1 MLLADCFMIVHIV
14 LAVYVIRI
22 VATKNKEN
30 NLYGRVEIVAFQ
42 RRTTDN
48 C

>member
-1 MLLADCFMIVHIV
+1 MLLADCFMIVHIM

-22 VATKNKEN
+22 VVTKHKEN
-30 NLYGRVEIVAFQ
+30 NWYGRLEIFVFQ